1 MGRVLPQQSVSVTS
15 LTPGWD
21 SGHLLSLAAFPLHL
35 FHPLAI
41 GYPDGAFTGEK
52 SFAVWPSPGK

>member
-35 FHPLAI
+35 FHPLVI

-52 SFAVWPSPGK
+52 ILAV